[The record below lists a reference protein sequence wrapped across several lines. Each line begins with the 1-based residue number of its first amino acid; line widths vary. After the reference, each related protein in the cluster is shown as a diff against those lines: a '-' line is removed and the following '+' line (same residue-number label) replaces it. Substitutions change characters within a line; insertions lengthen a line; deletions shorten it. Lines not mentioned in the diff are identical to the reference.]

1 MFFRFSR
8 FAFEL
13 AGRLPWLA
21 FLITRCGLAM
31 FSISPKNIR
40 CRAGSTRFPQVL
52 SGIRVPK
59 NPFPPYASPKNQ
71 SATPRLGVGAC
82 ADYRKLIEKGVIGKA
97 LLRGLTHR

>member
-31 FSISPKNIR
+31 FSVSPKK
-40 CRAGSTRFPQVL
+40 CSVSGRFYPA
-52 SGIRVPK
+52 P
-59 NPFPPYASPKNQ
+59 
-71 SATPRLGVGAC
+71 
-82 ADYRKLIEKGVIGKA
+82 
-97 LLRGLTHR
+97 